1 MKWRLVINAINTWK
15 RAEYWFTISRKTFYR
30 VSNASGYYKDFE
42 TLNEVQSLI
51 KYDFFNYYT
60 VYKVIQI
67 LDDFGKITDT
77 MLIKV

>member
-1 MKWRLVINAINTWK
+1 MLLTLENGLNIYLLFP
-15 RAEYWFTISRKTFYR
+15 EKTFYR

-42 TLNEVQSLI
+42 TLDEAQTFI

-60 VYKVIQI
+60 AYKVIQI

-77 MLIKV
+77 KLFKV

>member
-1 MKWRLVINAINTWK
+1 MLLTLEDGLDIDLLFPEK
-15 RAEYWFTISRKTFYR
+15 SFYR

-42 TLNEVQSLI
+42 TLDEAQTFI

-60 VYKVIQI
+60 VYKVIQT

-77 MLIKV
+77 KLFKV

>member
-1 MKWRLVINAINTWK
+1 MLLTLENGLSIDLLFPEKSL
-15 RAEYWFTISRKTFYR
+15 YR

-42 TLNEVQSLI
+42 TLDEAQAFI

-67 LDDFGKITDT
+67 LNDFGKIIDT
-77 MLIKV
+77 KLFKV